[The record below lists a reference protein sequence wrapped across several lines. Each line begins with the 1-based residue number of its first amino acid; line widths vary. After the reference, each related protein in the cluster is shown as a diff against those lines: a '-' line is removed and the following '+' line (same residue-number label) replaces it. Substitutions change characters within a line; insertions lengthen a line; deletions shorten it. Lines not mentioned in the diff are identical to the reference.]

1 MFCGLSF
8 SGGLVALHITFR
20 LMAAVADF
28 WIEYSQPKTQK
39 AKPWLA
45 LTYKKAEDHGFVIG
59 NFYL

>member
-1 MFCGLSF
+1 MLRNVK
-8 SGGLVALHITFR
+8 LWQVTFR
-20 LMAAVADF
+20 LTAAVADF
-28 WIEYSQPKTQK
+28 WNEYSQPKTQK